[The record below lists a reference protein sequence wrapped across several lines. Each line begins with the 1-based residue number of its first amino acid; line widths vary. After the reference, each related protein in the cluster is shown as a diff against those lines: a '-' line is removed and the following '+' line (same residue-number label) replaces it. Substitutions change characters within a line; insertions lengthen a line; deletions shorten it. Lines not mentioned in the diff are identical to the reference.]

1 MSNSSFLIRRE
12 YSSYVIMKFSSSA
25 IQNNVMQVSTRTISY
40 RGYLISL
47 FWQDSISIA
56 GFYFRDF
63 LWVNMKRGIKFR
75 VSSFLN
81 LILAFSLLNFLK
93 YRGKII

>member
-1 MSNSSFLIRRE
+1 
-12 YSSYVIMKFSSSA
+12 MKLSSSA
-25 IQNNVMQVSTRTISY
+25 IQNNAMQVSTRTISY

-47 FWQDSISIA
+47 FWRDSISIA

-63 LWVNMKRGIKFR
+63 LWANMKRGIKFR
-75 VSSFLN
+75 DSSFLN

-93 YRGKII
+93 YRDKII